1 MRKLAKRVL
10 AVVLAM
16 TMALSVLAVAAFAAT
31 PENVKHYNNYL
42 ALGDSIGSGFGQP
55 DYNKQG
61 KMVIW
66 GQRIPGT
73 YADWVSKW
81 TGSNLTMR
89 CMPGYTSAA
98 LRYELDDS
106 FNMHDWE
113 MEELPNFTFG
123 AYDQAFL
130 DNMKSDFRQNIAK
143 ADLIT
148 LDIGVNDTW
157 YSTIALIYYIA
168 ESANNPDLKYGD
180 TRGTLEQELAK
191 YGSMGT
197 VVRNAMAY
205 LDGFATNPTKWAQ
218 FWALWGQNVTSYLT
232 AFSENYD
239 AIVKNIYKL
248 NPDVTVVALCGY
260 NPFKDFKLTP
270 LDGNITSIKLTED
283 GKPKTLALGSGT
295 NLTVPGKLNVNLGIS
310 AIPQTMYD
318 IYNAVRESYTD
329 VYPGKYFYADVPD
342 TELIGNKITIPLYEF
357 SSLDDSGFN
366 PHPTAAGHKYM
377 AEQIVKQLPSRS

>member
-1 MRKLAKRVL
+1 
-10 AVVLAM
+10 
-16 TMALSVLAVAAFAAT
+16 
-31 PENVKHYNNYL
+31 
-42 ALGDSIGSGFGQP
+42 
-55 DYNKQG
+55 
-61 KMVIW
+61 
-66 GQRIPGT
+66 
-73 YADWVSKW
+73 
-81 TGSNLTMR
+81 MR

-157 YSTIALIYYIA
+157 YRTIALIYYIA

-205 LDGFATNPTKWAQ
+205 LDGFV
-218 FWALWGQNVTSYLT
+218 L
-232 AFSENYD
+232 
-239 AIVKNIYKL
+239 
-248 NPDVTVVALCGY
+248 
-260 NPFKDFKLTP
+260 
-270 LDGNITSIKLTED
+270 
-283 GKPKTLALGSGT
+283 
-295 NLTVPGKLNVNLGIS
+295 
-310 AIPQTMYD
+310 
-318 IYNAVRESYTD
+318 
-329 VYPGKYFYADVPD
+329 
-342 TELIGNKITIPLYEF
+342 
-357 SSLDDSGFN
+357 
-366 PHPTAAGHKYM
+366 
-377 AEQIVKQLPSRS
+377 